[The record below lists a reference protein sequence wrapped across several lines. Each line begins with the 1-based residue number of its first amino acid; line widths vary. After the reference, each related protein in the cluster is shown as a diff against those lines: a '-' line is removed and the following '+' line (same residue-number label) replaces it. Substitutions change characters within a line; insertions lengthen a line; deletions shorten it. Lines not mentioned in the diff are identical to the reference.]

1 MPRPSKCTVETVVE
15 VVREAEAKGERP
27 SRKFLAERVKGKC
40 GYKDKKLKTAYKL
53 VKDAEKLGLIV
64 CTGWG
69 EKAVCKTREAM
80 NKHGDEV
87 ISTLKLLLN
96 TDFEVRSVEEPLE
109 VLKLKVERALSH
121 VITHM
126 CRGGTH
132 RDCKKSVVVRIIRL
146 WRNYKNLESKESIYN
161 RNASALLHKGG
172 GLRDEVLEEFRILGW
187 SVDANGHF
195 DDKHTHIYLVLRNI
209 ANLMLNGID
218 CKEINDEKLG
228 KLLERLCERLYGKLS
243 IDKLNLLENSLPRV
257 TEVLKAFMDLVKVDN
272 RMRNVWK
279 KLDNEVGRLRD
290 SIAKIIDEYETKG
303 QLKGYCSF
311 CKGEVEE
318 DVVILIWDL
327 METLKSIRLKK
338 RLIIV

>member
-1 MPRPSKCTVETVVE
+1 VETVVE
-15 VVREAEAKGERP
+15 MVREAEAKGERP
-27 SRKFLAERVKGKC
+27 SRKFLVERVMEKC
-40 GYKDKKLKTAYKL
+40 GYKRKTAYKL

-64 CTGWG
+64 CTGWR
-69 EKAVCKTREAM
+69 EKAVCKAREAM

-109 VLKLKVERALSH
+109 VLELKVERALSH

-132 RDCKKSVVVRIIRL
+132 KNCRKSVVVRIVQL
-146 WRNYKNLESKESIYN
+146 WRNYKNLENKRSTCST
-161 RNASALLHKGG
+161 NASTLLHKEGG
-172 GLRDEVLEEFRILGW
+172 GLRDEVLEEFRMLGW
-187 SVDANGHF
+187 NVDANGYF
-195 DDKHTHIYLVLRNI
+195 DDKHTHIYYVLWNT
-209 ANLMLNGID
+209 ASLMLNGID
-218 CKEINDEKLG
+218 CKEIDDEKLR
-228 KLLERLCERLYGKLS
+228 KLLERLCEKLDGKFS
-243 IDKLNLLENSLPRV
+243 IDKLNLIENSLPRV
-257 TEVLKAFMDLVKVDN
+257 TGVLKAFTDLVKVDN

-279 KLDNEVGRLRD
+279 KLDNEVKRLRD
-290 SIAKIIDEYETKG
+290 SIAKIIDEYETKR

-318 DVVILIWDL
+318 GVVSLIWDL
-327 METLKSIRLKK
+327 MATLESIRWKK